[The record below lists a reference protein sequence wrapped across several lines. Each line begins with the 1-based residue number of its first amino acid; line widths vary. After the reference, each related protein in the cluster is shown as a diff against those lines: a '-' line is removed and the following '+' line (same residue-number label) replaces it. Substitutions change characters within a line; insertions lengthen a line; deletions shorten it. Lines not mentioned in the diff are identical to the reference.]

1 MTIDAAILPH
11 VAALESYVVGRP
23 ISSVARDFGLD
34 PHAIIK
40 LASNENALGMSPAA
54 RQVIAHLATD
64 PSRYPDSDSFDLRAR
79 LSQQLAIDA
88 DRIMLGSGSSQ
99 LILLAARAFLCPGRA
114 AVVSQYAFVSYASA
128 VRSVGARVITVPA
141 RAWGHD
147 LAQMRAAVT
156 NDVHVVFIAS
166 PNNPTGTMV
175 APDALA
181 QVIRSMP
188 EHVLIVLDEA
198 YRDYVE
204 PDQRPDINVLIS
216 QHRNL
221 LVLRT
226 FSKVYG
232 LAGLRVG
239 YCLGAAGVVN
249 VLKRL
254 QLPFSVNTL
263 AQAAASAALEDR
275 EFVEHSVD
283 LNSEQRMLLGAGLQ
297 SRGFEYLPSHGNFLP
312 VRVGDGPRIFQMLL
326 RKGVV
331 VRSLANYGLSEWIRV
346 SIGLHDENRV
356 FLQRLCDLLPA
367 GTPRGS
373 ADTSLGA
380 IARL

>member
-1 MTIDAAILPH
+1 MSIEAAILPH
-11 VAALESYVVGRP
+11 VAALESYGTSRP
-23 ISSVARDFGLD
+23 LSSVARDFGLD
-34 PHAIIK
+34 PHTVIK

-54 RQVIAHLATD
+54 RQVIVELAGD
-64 PSRYPDSDSFDLRAR
+64 PSRYPDSDSFELRAA
-79 LSQQLAIDA
+79 LSRQLAIDA

-99 LILLAARAFLCPGRA
+99 LILLAARALLCPGRA
-114 AVVSQYAFVSYASA
+114 AVLSQYAFVSYASA

-141 RAWGHD
+141 RDWGHD

-156 NDVHVVFIAS
+156 DDVHLVFIAS

-175 APDALA
+175 ASDALV
-181 QVIRSMP
+181 QFIHSMP
-188 EHVLIVLDEA
+188 ERVLIVLDEA

-204 PDQRPDINVLIS
+204 PNLRPDINGLIS
-216 QHRNL
+216 RHRNL

-226 FSKVYG
+226 FSKVHG

-239 YCLGAAGVVN
+239 YCLGDAGVVN
-249 VLKRL
+249 MLKRL

-263 AQAAASAALEDR
+263 AQTAASAALEDR
-275 EFVEHSVD
+275 EFVEHSVA
-283 LNSEQRMLLGAGLQ
+283 LNTEQRMWLGAGMQ
-297 SRGFEYLPSHGNFLP
+297 ARGFEYLPSHGNFLL

-326 RKGVV
+326 KSGVV
-331 VRSLANYGLSEWIRV
+331 VRSVANYGLSEWIRV
-346 SIGLHDENRV
+346 SVGLHDENRA
-356 FLQRLCDLLPA
+356 FLQRLCELLPA